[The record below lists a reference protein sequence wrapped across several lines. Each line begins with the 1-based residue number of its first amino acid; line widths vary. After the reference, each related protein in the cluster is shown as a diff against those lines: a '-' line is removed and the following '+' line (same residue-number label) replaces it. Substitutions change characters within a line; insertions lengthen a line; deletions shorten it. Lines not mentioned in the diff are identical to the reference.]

1 MERKIPSGL
10 GTTFLVHVIVAGVF
24 GLVLLLI
31 PDMYARLTGL
41 PVMDWAMSIARML
54 GATQIGLS
62 VSSWL
67 ACKETSWDRIKIVLQ
82 MQVVWSIIGTFAAA
96 YGVIFGGFPAV
107 YWTDVF
113 IMAAFAV
120 AFTVF
125 YYRA

>member
-1 MERKIPSGL
+1 M
-10 GTTFLVHVIVAGVF
+10 
-24 GLVLLLI
+24 
-31 PDMYARLTGL
+31 
-41 PVMDWAMSIARML
+41 
-54 GATQIGLS
+54 
-62 VSSWL
+62 
-67 ACKETSWDRIKIVLQ
+67 LQ